1 MIGNQLLQGVATTV
15 IHHPDGT
22 FIYCVA
28 IAGKHKETG
37 EVKVISVITA
47 AYSKDQAIGLQNEVT
62 VFEHFPG
69 SDWDVIYSCCPLEV
83 PASGKWR
90 YEQA

>member
-1 MIGNQLLQGVATTV
+1 MTTTL
-15 IHHPDGT
+15 INHPDGT
-22 FIYCVA
+22 SIFCLA

-37 EVKVISVITA
+37 DVKVISVITA
-47 AYSKDQAIGLQNEVT
+47 AYSKDQAIAFQNEVA

-83 PASGKWR
+83 PASGK
-90 YEQA
+90 